1 MATAP
6 APTPTKVYHH
16 VFRRL
21 GAEQRR
27 AIIEHNL
34 GQFPVVDVYEL
45 LGIPTGD
52 AGPQQQ
58 QVQFFMYYGHDE
70 LDSLLRT
77 IGVRV
82 PREVFGT
89 LIEQL
94 LSEYGV
100 QYNDDDSLG
109 DVVNDFLDAFFA
121 EPGADEMDHRT
132 SPWIEAHRDQTVGQT
147 KERGEWDDIRWAARP
162 VKMLAGEPLN
172 VTSGGATATITPLVS
187 VEQLSYNAL
196 AVTAAADLGT
206 VIGPNNQPVARDFID
221 VMLVMSV

>member
-6 APTPTKVYHH
+6 APATTTASHH
-16 VFRRL
+16 AFRRL

-34 GQFPVVDVYEL
+34 GQFPAVDVYEL
-45 LGIPTGD
+45 QGIPVGD
-52 AGPQQQ
+52 AAEPQQI
-58 QVQFFMYYGHDE
+58 QFFLYYGHDE

-89 LIEQL
+89 PLDL
-94 LSEYGV
+94 LLTEYGV
-100 QYNDDDSLG
+100 KVADDDSLG

-121 EPGADEMDHRT
+121 APGADEMDHRT

-147 KERGEWDDIRWAARP
+147 KSRGEWDDIRWAARP

-172 VTSGGATATITPLVS
+172 VTAGGATVTVTPLVS

-196 AVTAAADLGT
+196 AVTAAADLGS
-206 VIGPNNQPVARDFID
+206 VPGPNGQPVARQFID

>member
-6 APTPTKVYHH
+6 ATTTEYHH

-21 GAEQRR
+21 GVEQRR
-27 AIIEHNL
+27 AVIEHNL
-34 GQFPVVDVYEL
+34 GRFPVVDVYEL
-45 LGIPTGD
+45 QDIPAGD
-52 AGPQQQ
+52 PAQPQP
-58 QVQFFMYYGHDE
+58 VQFFLYYGHDE

-77 IGVRV
+77 VGVRV

-89 LIEQL
+89 PIEPL

-100 QYNDDDSLG
+100 KYTDDDSLG
-109 DVVNDFLDAFFA
+109 DLVNDFLDAFFA
-121 EPGADEMDHRT
+121 APGADEMDHRT
-132 SPWIEAHRDQTVGQT
+132 SPWIEAHRDQTVAQT
-147 KERGEWDDIRWAARP
+147 KGRGEWDDIRWASRP
-162 VKMLAGEPLN
+162 VKLVAGAPFNGTTGE
-172 VTSGGATATITPLVS
+172 ATVTITPLVS

-206 VIGPNNQPVARDFID
+206 VPGPNNQPVARQFID